1 MSFAIVLNLIFAL
14 LAVTALVAVMALPRA
29 LPPKLEGPQRAAADR
44 RDPALV
50 RPLTA
55 ARQPRSA
62 AGHMPTWQS
71 PATGFRQE
79 WERSA

>member
-1 MSFAIVLNLIFAL
+1 MSFAIVLNLIFAV

-29 LPPKLEGPQRAAADR
+29 LPGKLEGPRAAVDR
-44 RDPALV
+44 RSPALV
-50 RPLTA
+50 RPVTA
-55 ARQPRSA
+55 AKQPRRA
-62 AGHMPTWQS
+62 AGHVPTWQS